1 MFGSVKKH
9 IDAPGEIET
18 IIGHNTFIKGQV
30 GGSGDIRVD
39 GRIEGGIDV
48 ASGVVIGENGCV
60 CGDIKAKSLTIAGM
74 VTGNVDCEGALRIQA
89 TGQLVGDVRVQS
101 LNVADGG
108 IFRGRSEMATRTDGL
123 GENAPQ
129 PAIG

>member
-18 IIGHNTFIKGQV
+18 IIGNNTFIKGQV
-30 GGSGDIRVD
+30 GGNGSLRVD
-39 GRIEGGIDV
+39 GRIEGGIEV
-48 ASGVVIGENGCV
+48 ASEVIIGESGCV
-60 CGDIKAKSLTIAGM
+60 CGDIKAKSLTVSGT
-74 VTGNVDCEGALRIQA
+74 VTGNVDCEGALRIQS

-108 IFRGRSEMATRTDGL
+108 VFRGRSEMATRAETL
-123 GENAPQ
+123 EEATPQ
-129 PAIG
+129 PAVS

>member
-18 IIGHNTFIKGQV
+18 IIGSDTFIKGQI
-30 GGSGDIRVD
+30 GGSGSLRVD
-39 GRIEGGIDV
+39 GRVEGGIEV
-48 ASGVVIGENGCV
+48 ANYVVIGESGCV
-60 CGDIKAKSLTIAGM
+60 CGDINAKGLTISGK
-74 VTGNVDCEGALRIQA
+74 VTGNVNCDGQLRIQS

-108 IFRGRSEMATRTDGL
+108 IFRGRSEMTTREEA
-123 GENAPQ
+123 GEEAAPQ
-129 PAIG
+129 PAM